1 MNVKNELKALAERMF
16 NDELLGTLLEAYQQE
31 ANEDGYG
38 IVEKEYSEGTEA
50 LSTILNEEQKTALIK
65 MEKLCEENIRYGV
78 KFGFASGV
86 FAGFQQFF
94 VEETTKQPFED
105 FIDNEILKEPNIK
118 KHGGYYQRR
127 CELNDIN
134 TALEEQLDIDNREHL
149 ISVYSAWD
157 NRLYGVLRHSFYM
170 GYRYAIE
177 IINHVKPLSASMNMI
192 DKILLTEYE
201 LGFIRTLSEQE
212 QRTTQCTD
220 V

>member
-16 NDELLGTLLEAYQQE
+16 NDELLGTLLEAFQQE

-134 TALEEQLDIDNREHL
+134 TALEEQLDTDNREHL